1 MKKLL
6 SLIMVITVMLACTVS
21 AMATEVD
28 FVPSI
33 SNKGAPELV
42 VTYDE
47 NGRMVIGVLFDGNGR
62 VISTEY
68 EDCIVITSVNNA
80 KTSTKIPEDAK
91 NELIKAFEELN
102 ADNAKLSDLCPELN
116 DIVKDKLGD
125 DWTADDLVVKDLF
138 DVSGMCDELKNELS
152 KDGNTLELKFDLSL
166 PKDAFI
172 TAMVYVD
179 GKWQPIVE
187 TKNNGD
193 GTITCVFEEICPVAF
208 LTTGSGTAT
217 NTPQTDANVN
227 ADSVI
232 TGDTVNNIILWSVVI
247 LMSLSVMAAM
257 FIYNRKRHT
266 DN

>member
-1 MKKLL
+1 MIANVKRASGASSVTLFGTDVAL
-6 SLIMVITVMLACTVS
+6 EYLEDGMLAEHGT
-21 AMATEVD
+21 
-28 FVPSI
+28 
-33 SNKGAPELV
+33 
-42 VTYDE
+42 
-47 NGRMVIGVLFDGNGR
+47 
-62 VISTEY
+62 
-68 EDCIVITSVNNA
+68 
-80 KTSTKIPEDAK
+80 
-91 NELIKAFEELN
+91 
-102 ADNAKLSDLCPELN
+102 
-116 DIVKDKLGD
+116 
-125 DWTADDLVVKDLF
+125 
-138 DVSGMCDELKNELS
+138 DELKNELP
-152 KDGNTLELKFDLSL
+152 KVGNTLELKFDLSL

>member
-47 NGRMVIGVLFDGNGR
+47 NGKMVIGVLFDGRGG
-62 VISTEY
+62 VISNEY
-68 EDCIVITSVNNA
+68 EDCLIITSVNDA
-80 KTSTKIPEDAK
+80 KTSMKIPEDAK
-91 NELIKAFEELN
+91 KELLKVFEELN
-102 ADNAKLSDLCPELN
+102 AENAKLSEICPELN
-116 DIVKDKLGD
+116 GIVKEQLGD
-125 DWTADDLVVKDLF
+125 DWTADDLVVRDLF
-138 DVSGMCDELKNELS
+138 DITGLCDELNVELP

-172 TAMVYVD
+172 TAVVYVD
-179 GKWQPIVE
+179 GEWQPIVE

-217 NTPQTDANVN
+217 NDPEIDTNVN
-227 ADSVI
+227 PDSVV
-232 TGDTVNNIILWSVVI
+232 TGDTANRIILWSVVI
-247 LMSLSVMAAM
+247 LVSLSVMAAM
-257 FIYNRKRHT
+257 IIYNRKR
-266 DN
+266 NAGN